1 MCEALLR
8 RIVPYFKENSF
19 LRGVKYA
26 RGSSSLLAP
35 CKTIGIRAYCPI
47 RRLLA
52 GYFTDYR
59 TSTGYWRRTT
69 SSGSLNRYFLH
80 SLCLCKQSSCFSTQR
95 KTLGHLLREFC
106 CISGGR
112 INCVY
117 PKPSRHNVKQENPLY
132 LLLSKFVLL
141 QKRLFII

>member
-1 MCEALLR
+1 MR
-8 RIVPYFKENSF
+8 S
-19 LRGVKYA
+19 A
-26 RGSSSLLAP
+26 RGSFYRLAP
-35 CKTIGIRAYCPI
+35 CNTIAIKVYCPT

-52 GYFTDYR
+52 RYFTDYQ
-59 TSTGYWRRTT
+59 TSIRYWRRTT